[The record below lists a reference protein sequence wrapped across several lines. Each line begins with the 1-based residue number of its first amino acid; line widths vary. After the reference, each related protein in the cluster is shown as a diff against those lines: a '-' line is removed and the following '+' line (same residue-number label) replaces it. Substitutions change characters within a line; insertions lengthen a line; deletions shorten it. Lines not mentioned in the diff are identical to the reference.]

1 MELTLSR
8 HDLLQVSATCR
19 KSMRLLPMGKKRA
32 AQKLVIGDDTGCVLC
47 FGTKKGEVETIF
59 KTPPGG
65 REVGRISLSGAG
77 DEERVGIFW
86 SCGTTIRACN
96 RKGKEH
102 LKFNTN
108 LAEPIRSL
116 HVEAEEIYAGGEYI
130 FSQFTN
136 CKDSAFFM
144 AGDRINDLATEKI
157 SGAPKPDAVLGCQD
171 RCVRVLTGS
180 DLLYEAS
187 MDGPVSAVE
196 RYSNPPP
203 APGASGPGVGFG
215 RAEAAEPTYELNDGR
230 YKELLYGTENGLVGQ
245 LLCDASMM
253 RRGWVISPIFEGRR
267 GKSGGVHALS
277 HDDVTHDGMR
287 DLLVG
292 RDDGTLEVWS
302 FDLGPQPKL
311 IFERSLQ
318 ESITSL
324 EAGFVTNVNYDE
336 LVVAT
341 YSGKLI
347 SFSSEPSTGEAGEA
361 GLRERSTTAHTSD
374 ASRKEAKEKGDKK
387 IRALRTELEGLRQK
401 VDRPRNSGAI
411 LRNYSDM
418 PPPSTGRPR
427 AREVLEGVGVA
438 RRRRGAVQDERQVGA
453 LRRRRVLPGA
463 CNPAPRA
470 SPRNSAQFCATL

>member
-401 VDRPRNSGAI
+401 VDAAAILCAILAQFGAI
-411 LRNYSDM
+411 ILSPPILLR
-418 PPPSTGRPR
+418 STAS
-427 AREVLEGVGVA
+427 ARST
-438 RRRRGAVQDERQVGA
+438 RRCRSRSS
-453 LRRRRVLPGA
+453 
-463 CNPAPRA
+463 APRC
-470 SPRNSAQFCATL
+470 SSR